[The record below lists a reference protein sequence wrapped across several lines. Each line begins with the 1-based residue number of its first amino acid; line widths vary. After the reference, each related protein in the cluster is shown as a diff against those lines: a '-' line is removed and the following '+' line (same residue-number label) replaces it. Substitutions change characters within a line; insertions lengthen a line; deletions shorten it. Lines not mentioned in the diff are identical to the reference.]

1 MEIIEK
7 VILTRQQF
15 EHIKNELAKLPEM
28 EVCLS
33 DYTVECHK
41 IFDVVSENATIMY
54 WVRIK
59 FSRCTGE
66 YILELIKEELT
77 PVDFNLF

>member
-1 MEIIEK
+1 
-7 VILTRQQF
+7 
-15 EHIKNELAKLPEM
+15 M

-33 DYTVECHK
+33 DKAIMCYK
-41 IFDVVSENATIMY
+41 LFDIIRENVTIMY

-59 FSRCTGE
+59 QRDGK

-77 PVDFNLF
+77 PVDFNSF

>member
-1 MEIIEK
+1 MEIIEQITITK
-7 VILTRQQF
+7 QQL
-15 EHIKNELAKLPEM
+15 EHVRNELQKLEEM

-33 DYTVECHK
+33 DKAIMCYK
-41 IFDVVSENATIMY
+41 LFDIIRENVTIMY

-59 FSRCTGE
+59 VSRCTGE

-77 PVDFNLF
+77 PIDFNLF